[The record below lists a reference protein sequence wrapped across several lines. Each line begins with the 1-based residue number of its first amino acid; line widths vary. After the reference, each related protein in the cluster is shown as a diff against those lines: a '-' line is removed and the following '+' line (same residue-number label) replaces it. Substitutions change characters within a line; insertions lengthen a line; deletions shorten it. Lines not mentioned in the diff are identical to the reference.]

1 MYMKLME
8 ASAVEFQSMKIK
20 PSNYLI
26 EKIAES
32 QYLIHREIAEHEKEV
47 FQEER
52 LFEYGGKSFLPEIRS
67 CSSEAQAELAVQSYW
82 QGIKELNEPEIL
94 QYEIPDVYT
103 QALSIA
109 EKVVPRSQTTD
120 PFWED
125 SARDLL
131 VGILLYDNAPT
142 EKVICVNLA
151 NVCSFV
157 EQAMG
162 NEDFLQHL
170 AKELGTEHPSYYSF
184 ITTSKSP
191 ATRVGIVSTLRSAIH
206 QMKFQNR

>member
-1 MYMKLME
+1 MSMKLME
-8 ASAVEFQSMKIK
+8 ANAMEFQNMKIK
-20 PSNYLI
+20 PANYLI

-32 QYLIHREIAEHEKEV
+32 QYLIHREIAEHETEV
-47 FQEER
+47 FQEEK
-52 LFEYGGKSFLPEIRS
+52 LFEYEGKSFLPKIRS
-67 CSSEAQAELAVQSYW
+67 CSSEEQAELAVQSYW
-82 QGIKELNEPEIL
+82 QGIKELNEPAIL

-109 EKVVPRSQTTD
+109 EKVVPRGQTKD

-131 VGILLYDNAPT
+131 VGILLYDTSPKK
-142 EKVICVNLA
+142 ELICVELA
-151 NVCSFV
+151 NVFSFIDT
-157 EQAMG
+157 AME

-170 AKELGTEHPSYYSF
+170 AEEIGSEHPSYYSF
-184 ITTSKSP
+184 ITTSRSR